1 MFRGFLNEIKNVA
14 VNRATNRINTMMN
27 NALGGVPGLPMNRG
41 RVSTAK
47 NSFGS
52 PNPFDGQMVTYPE
65 DLGGTGQG
73 HYIVFNIN
81 EQVNA
86 NVQFSGKGVHLKT
99 TLKDIEH
106 YDRVTSK
113 LSPLERNV
121 KRPTSGLTSDL
132 ADGTSKNQFFPPGQ
146 KTNSVPRA
154 ATRRLK
160 STIAM
165 YMPASVGVS
174 TNSNYREV
182 EIGALASGMVSAMN
196 TLSRSNPFDNIAAF
210 SKNVVKAGEDFA
222 NAARASEAGET
233 FRENFVRGILDP
245 LPGLSG
251 IGAVQDIQRGFV
263 RNNRLELTFDGI
275 GRRSFSFNFKCMPK
289 SENEAK
295 AVDKIVNMFR
305 FYMAPSF
312 KGTDVSQSRTMIVPA
327 TFDITYLFENGTPN
341 AFLNKISTCVLESC
355 DVKYGGERVQFYRP
369 TQNFRGEDGAPPVET
384 DITLGFKEIELI
396 TRERIGVGF

>member
-27 NALGGVPGLPMNRG
+27 NALGGVPGLPINRG
-41 RVSTAK
+41 RVSRAK
-47 NSFGS
+47 NSFGT
-52 PNPFDGQMVTYPE
+52 PNPFDNEMVMYPE
-65 DLGGTGQG
+65 DLGNTGQG

-86 NVQFSGKGVHLKT
+86 NVSFTQGSLKANIA
-99 TLKDIEH
+99 KMEH
-106 YDRVTSK
+106 YDKASDLRRRK
-113 LSPLERNV
+113 LNLTRGS
-121 KRPTSGLTSDL
+121 SGLASEF
-132 ADGTSKNQFFPPGQ
+132 AEGRSRHQFSPPGK
-146 KTNSVPRA
+146 KTNSVPRN
-154 ATRRLK
+154 ATRRLA

-182 EIGALASGMVSAMN
+182 EIGALASGMVSAMGVLAKN
-196 TLSRSNPFDNIAAF
+196 NPFDNIAEF
-210 SKNVVKAGEDFA
+210 SKNVIQAGKTLKQSAEGGE
-222 NAARASEAGET
+222 AAQT
-233 FRENFVRGILDP
+233 FKENFVRGILDP

-384 DITLGFKEIELI
+384 DITLSFKEIELI

>member
-27 NALGGVPGLPMNRG
+27 NALGGVPGLPINRG
-41 RVSTAK
+41 RVSRAK
-47 NSFGS
+47 NSFGT
-52 PNPFDGQMVTYPE
+52 PNPFDNEMVMYPE
-65 DLGGTGQG
+65 DLGNTGQG

-86 NVQFSGKGVHLKT
+86 NVSFTQGSLKANIA
-99 TLKDIEH
+99 KMEH
-106 YDRVTSK
+106 YDKATDYQRESQGLTRGS
-113 LSPLERNV
+113 
-121 KRPTSGLTSDL
+121 SGLASEFATGRSRH
-132 ADGTSKNQFFPPGQ
+132 QFSPPGK
-146 KTNSVPRA
+146 KTNSVPRN
-154 ATRRLK
+154 ATRRLA

-174 TNSNYREV
+174 TNANFREV
-182 EIGALASGMVSAMN
+182 EIGALASGMVSAMGV
-196 TLSRSNPFDNIAAF
+196 LAKDNPFDNIAEF
-210 SKNVVKAGEDFA
+210 SKNVI
-222 NAARASEAGET
+222 EAGKTLKQSAEGGEAAQT
-233 FRENFVRGILDP
+233 FKESFVRGLLDP

-384 DITLGFKEIELI
+384 DITLSFKEIELI

>member
-1 MFRGFLNEIKNVA
+1 MLNEIKNVI

-27 NALGGVPGLPMNRG
+27 NALGGLPGLPMNRG

-86 NVQFSGKGVHLKT
+86 NVSFQKGSLKA
-99 TLKDIEH
+99 KISNMEH
-106 YDRVTSK
+106 YNPADREYLGKS
-113 LSPLERNV
+113 
-121 KRPTSGLTSDL
+121 SGLASEFENG
-132 ADGTSKNQFFPPGQ
+132 ASKNQFSPPGQ

-196 TLSRSNPFDNIAAF
+196 KLAQDNPFDNFTEFTKNISDAKSAFTSAA
-210 SKNVVKAGEDFA
+210 VGGE
-222 NAARASEAGET
+222 AAET
-233 FRENFVRGILDP
+233 FKENFVRGLLDP

-289 SENEAK
+289 SENEAI

-312 KGTDVSQSRTMIVPA
+312 KGSDVSKSRTMIVPA
-327 TFDITYLFENGTPN
+327 TFDITYVMSNGTPN
-341 AFLNKISTCVLESC
+341 GFLNKISTSVLESC

-369 TQNFRGEDGAPPVET
+369 STNHRGESGAPPVET
-384 DITLGFKEIELI
+384 DITLNFKEIELI

>member
-14 VNRATNRINTMMN
+14 VNRATNRINNMVN
-27 NALGGVPGLPMNRG
+27 NALGGLPGLPINRG
-41 RVSTAK
+41 RVSTAQ
-47 NSFGS
+47 NRFGT
-52 PNPFDGQMVTYPE
+52 PNPFDGEMVMYPE
-65 DLGGTGQG
+65 DLGNTGQG

-86 NVQFSGKGVHLKT
+86 NVSFNKGSLKAN
-99 TLKDIEH
+99 IAQMEH
-106 YDRVTSK
+106 YDKS
-113 LSPLERNV
+113 
-121 KRPTSGLTSDL
+121 SDL
-132 ADGTSKNQFFPPGQ
+132 RRRKLNLTRGSAGNESEFANKKMFEQPGQ
-146 KTNSVPRA
+146 TTNSVPRS
-154 ATRRLK
+154 ATRQLK
-160 STIAM
+160 SSIAM

-174 TNSNYREV
+174 TNANYREV
-182 EIGALASGMVSAMN
+182 EIGALASGMVSSMN
-196 TLSRSNPFDNIAAF
+196 TIAKDNPFDNFSAF
-210 SKNVVKAGEDFA
+210 TKNVMTAGNKLVESAKAG
-222 NAARASEAGET
+222 EAGET
-233 FRENFVRGILDP
+233 FKENMVRGMLDP

-327 TFDITYLFENGTPN
+327 TFDITYLFENGTQN

-369 TQNFRGEDGAPPVET
+369 TTNFRGEDGAPPVET